1 VQVIV
6 EGIWVSLR
14 NIKSIKCINKNVFWT
29 TLKVN
34 SYNDDYPHS
43 IVIDPEN
50 LSKVRPLRLGDIHN
64 FLPDGVEVDRTKN
77 RDLHARI
84 IKISGDQERKLE
96 IALQSMKIM
105 KDQVEVE
112 DDDEVVIGAEVKKER
127 KEKKSIKVRSLKKQV
142 QAISAQVKEKL
153 AQ

>member
-1 VQVIV
+1 
-6 EGIWVSLR
+6 
-14 NIKSIKCINKNVFWT
+14 
-29 TLKVN
+29 
-34 SYNDDYPHS
+34 
-43 IVIDPEN
+43 VIDPEN

-112 DDDEVVIGAEVKKER
+112 DEDEVVIGAEVKKER

>member
-1 VQVIV
+1 M
-6 EGIWVSLR
+6 
-14 NIKSIKCINKNVFWT
+14 
-29 TLKVN
+29 N

-64 FLPDGVEVDRTKN
+64 FLPDGVEIDRTKN

-96 IALQSMKIM
+96 IALNSMKIM

-112 DDDEVVIGAEVKKER
+112 EDDDVVIGAEVKKER

-153 AQ
+153 A